1 MPLSWVRIAVFSVV
15 IAYADGFL
23 ATSLHGAVGAIQRTQ
38 NPFDYWK
45 RTSTLMLPFYALA
58 VIGALQIARWWF
70 GRNRKPFAK
79 LAAAVLLV
87 AMTAA
92 VGIVQITGNS
102 IKDYRIQVEQL
113 SSTHAMQDTPMLSST
128 GLARTDSPL
137 ETGTAAA
144 CNNLCAA
151 EHHTRAVH
159 VKAVRLGTFVLLIM
173 NAVLVA
179 FLMVLLGDRLWRPT
193 PVTHRPT
200 MTEVPTLGRRG

>member
-1 MPLSWVRIAVFSVV
+1 
-15 IAYADGFL
+15 
-23 ATSLHGAVGAIQRTQ
+23 
-38 NPFDYWK
+38 
-45 RTSTLMLPFYALA
+45 MLPFYALA
-58 VIGALQIARWWF
+58 VIGALQIARWWL
-70 GRNRKPFAK
+70 GRSRRPFAK

-102 IKDYRIQVEQL
+102 IKDYRVQVEQL
-113 SSTHAMQDTPMLSST
+113 SSTHAMQDTSMVSST

-144 CNNLCAA
+144 CDNLCAA
-151 EHHTRAVH
+151 KHNTRAVH

-179 FLMVLLGDRLWRPT
+179 FLMVLLGDRLWRST